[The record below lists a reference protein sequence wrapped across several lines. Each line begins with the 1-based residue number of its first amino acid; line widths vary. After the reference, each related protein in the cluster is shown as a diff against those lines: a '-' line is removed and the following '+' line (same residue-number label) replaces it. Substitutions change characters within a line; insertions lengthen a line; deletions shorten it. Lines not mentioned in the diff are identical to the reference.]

1 MTLFRPLLGL
11 FLAVLTTGAAGQGLD
26 CRNPAQPMM
35 VGELL
40 FGRNIG
46 GRLGV
51 TESRWR
57 QFLAGEV
64 TPRFPDGLTVFDA
77 AGQWRD
83 QKTNRVVR
91 ERSKVVMIIMPAEPS
106 AQERIDA
113 IVAAYKR
120 RFRQQSVGVVVRPAC
135 VTF

>member
-1 MTLFRPLLGL
+1 MDKPKGLRGFCQRVKTFPWDVSLREGSVNPLRPLLVLL
-11 FLAVLTTGAAGQGLD
+11 FVALTTGAAGQGLD
-26 CRNPAQPMM
+26 CRNPAQAMM

-51 TESRWR
+51 TESQWR

-106 AQERIDA
+106 AQ
-113 IVAAYKR
+113 
-120 RFRQQSVGVVVRPAC
+120 
-135 VTF
+135 